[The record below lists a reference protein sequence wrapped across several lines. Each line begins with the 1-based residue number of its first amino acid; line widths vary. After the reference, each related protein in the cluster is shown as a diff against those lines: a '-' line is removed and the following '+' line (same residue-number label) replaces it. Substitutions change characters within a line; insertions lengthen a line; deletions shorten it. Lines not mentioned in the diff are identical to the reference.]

1 MVWADKAGCQ
11 FSGVSSQKEP
21 RGYQEMRWMMFRRIN
36 AAKVRAIAMAAAST
50 LKASLRVGVGDS
62 MGNSCAWL
70 CRGEKIG
77 LRCTKPTLLGS
88 CAWVLELEAKFEE
101 FA

>member
-1 MVWADKAGCQ
+1 MW
-11 FSGVSSQKEP
+11 
-21 RGYQEMRWMMFRRIN
+21 WMMLRRMR
-36 AAKVRAIAMAAAST
+36 AAKVRAMRMAAASA

-70 CRGEKIG
+70 CGEKIG
-77 LRCTKPTLLGS
+77 LRCTKPTLLES
-88 CAWVLELEAKFEE
+88 CAWVFELAGEVCG